1 MSEASQTDDQQSL
14 RMQLR
19 DVEDFAKSFLR
30 SRLEA
35 LREDHD
41 ELEARVDDLED
52 EVERLRAWRENV
64 TGVADDQESTPD
76 KRALDLREAMI
87 RQARQTSADG
97 ATWWWQQVQEN
108 LISLGHGGFKKP
120 TYYAAMEDAAEADG
134 FDITT
139 KTVTIPQGDRT
150 VTKDV
155 KAVRVKLEKLPA
167 NGAQSGRKQ
176 VTTRGAGGDG
186 SESAER
192 GANMTD

>member
-1 MSEASQTDDQQSL
+1 MAEATPGDEQQSL

-19 DVEDFAKSFLR
+19 DIEDFAKTFLR
-30 SRLEA
+30 SRLSA
-35 LREDHD
+35 LRDDHDDLAQRVD
-41 ELEARVDDLED
+41 ELES
-52 EVERLRAWRENV
+52 EVESLRAWRENV
-64 TGVADDQESTPD
+64 TGVADDQESTPE

-97 ATWWWQQVQEN
+97 VTWWWQQVEEN

-139 KTVTIPQGDRT
+139 KTVSIQQGERTI
-150 VTKDV
+150 TKEV
-155 KAVRVKLEKLPA
+155 KAVRVKLENLPA
-167 NGAQSGRKQ
+167 NDAQSGRKQ
-176 VTTRGAGGDG
+176 VTTRGAGGDA

-192 GANMTD
+192 GTNMTD